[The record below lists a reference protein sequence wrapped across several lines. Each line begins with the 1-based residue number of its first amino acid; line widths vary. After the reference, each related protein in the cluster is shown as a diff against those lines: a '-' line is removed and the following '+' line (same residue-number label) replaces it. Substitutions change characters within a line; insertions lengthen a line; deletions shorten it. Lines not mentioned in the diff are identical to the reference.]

1 MKFYFEPLNTP
12 IILSDEY
19 SSVLVIEN
27 QALFYNVCNSLYEQ
41 SNKCS
46 GILILSDN
54 EKVLDFAKSAEV
66 ILQFVP
72 FESNKKSLITKLYKR
87 ISEDANAIFYDE
99 TSVVISELSRY
110 IYKLIDEYNFDL
122 EIDDVDVQGLLK
134 LFNVKFSSDNSNLA
148 EKLFSYC
155 KNVVNLEGNKLF
167 IFVGLR
173 SYMTDDEFF
182 SFTKTLIDHKI
193 VSLFVESVDRRVSCN
208 DVKTV
213 IDADLCVI

>member
-110 IYKLIDEYNFDL
+110 IYKLIDEYNSDL

-193 VSLFVESVDRRVSCN
+193 ASLFVENVDRRVSCN
-208 DVKTV
+208 EVKTV